1 MLQNKIYLNYYIEIL
16 KTFFTI
22 VLGLSLIALTV
33 RAVNFLE
40 LIVDNGYPLI
50 TYFKYSFLNIFG
62 IMPKFIPLAF
72 LISIV
77 VFTLKHISDS
87 EFVILWTSGVE
98 KIKIVNLILLSSLSA
113 LIFYFLLSVFLTPL
127 ALNKSRSLL
136 SQDKLNSFLPTI
148 RSQQFSDSFK
158 GFTFIVDKKI
168 NEEVDNIFLHDT
180 GNNLKNL
187 SSNIEDVSS
196 TTIIAEKG
204 IIKKRNLF
212 LVNGQIISSKKRN
225 NVEVLNF
232 DQLNINLT
240 DLSTSTIKIPKLQ
253 ETSTF
258 NLIKCF
264 LKNIGDKN
272 ICNED
277 SKKEILPILLRRLV
291 LPFYIPAISLI
302 CSFLL
307 VKNNSIILNKF
318 SIYVLSFFLLVFTEL
333 FIRYTGINYQ
343 IRIVYILLPF
353 LIMVIS
359 YLTLIYKFK
368 KRVKIHE

>member
-1 MLQNKIYLNYYIEIL
+1 MDIWGGK
-16 KTFFTI
+16 
-22 VLGLSLIALTV
+22 
-33 RAVNFLE
+33 
-40 LIVDNGYPLI
+40 
-50 TYFKYSFLNIFG
+50 
-62 IMPKFIPLAF
+62 
-72 LISIV
+72 
-77 VFTLKHISDS
+77 
-87 EFVILWTSGVE
+87 

-136 SQDKLNSFLPTI
+136 SQDKFNSFLPTI

-204 IIKKRNLF
+204 IIKKKFVFSEWSNNF
-212 LVNGQIISSKKRN
+212 IKKRN

-264 LKNIGDKN
+264 LKNIEDKN